1 MFRNRTLVALAAL
14 VVIGGATIWKVTRPD
29 PHAAGPAGE
38 PGAAV
43 YHVAKADIDEI
54 EITDPKKGAVDLKK
68 DGGEWK
74 VTAPVADRADQK
86 AVEQA
91 LDALDS
97 LKLKQVV
104 AEKPES
110 YDTVGVKD
118 EDVVKVVPKK
128 AGKPLA
134 TLLLGKTTNARV
146 EGDPRVFATA
156 NLRRFALVKETK
168 LWRDRTIVEM
178 PGETLDHVAVAYPNG
193 QTVVVGKEAAPP
205 PEPAPDKD
213 AKPLPKSPD
222 KWVVKDG
229 QAAIGGGLDESLPG
243 GIGSALTRLEADDF
257 VETPDL
263 PAEGLDKPRTTVT
276 AFAKDGSSKTLLI
289 GKDDGQI
296 TYVMLKD
303 GTRVWKAHKYDAD
316 KFPTSAIQWRDKVFL
331 KLDPALV
338 TKVEIEQGKDKTI
351 LARVDDKTWK
361 AVAPADLGELDGQK
375 VTAFL
380 RPAQYVKA
388 TRIAEG
394 VDPKAAGLDKP
405 RAVVTFWKKDGSSV
419 KLSIGASKANETT
432 VALSGSKDLYVC
444 TDYSV
449 SGFLKSPKD
458 LKKSN
463 APTAAAK

>member
-14 VVIGGATIWKVTRPD
+14 VVVGGATVWKVTRPD
-29 PHAAGPAGE
+29 PHAIGPAGE
-38 PGAAV
+38 PGTAV
-43 YHVAKADIDEI
+43 YHVAKTDVDEL
-54 EITDPKKGAVDLKK
+54 EITDSKKGTVDLKK
-68 DGGEWK
+68 DGAEWK
-74 VTAPVADRADQK
+74 MTAPVADRADQK

-91 LDALDS
+91 IDALDS
-97 LKLKQVV
+97 LRLKQVV

-110 YDTVGVKD
+110 YDAVGVKD
-118 EDVVKVVPKK
+118 EDVVKIVPKK

-156 NLRRFALVKETK
+156 NLKRYALVKDTK
-168 LWRDRTIVEM
+168 LWRDRTILEM
-178 PGETLDHVAVAYPNG
+178 PADALDHVSVAYPSG
-193 QTVVVGKEAAPP
+193 QTVVVAKEAPPAAEPDKDGKTPPAPK
-205 PEPAPDKD
+205 APDKW
-213 AKPLPKSPD
+213 A
-222 KWVVKDG
+222 VKEG
-229 QAAIGGGLDESLPG
+229 QAAIGGAIDETLPG
-243 GIGSALTRLEADDF
+243 GIGSVLTRLEADDF
-257 VETPDL
+257 VEKPDL
-263 PAEGLDKPRTTVT
+263 PAEGLDHPRTTVT

-289 GKDDGQI
+289 GKDDAQI

-338 TKVEIEQGKDKTI
+338 TKVEIEQGKDKAVI
-351 LARVDDKTWK
+351 ARVDEKTWK
-361 AVAPADLGELDGQK
+361 AIAPADLGELDGQK

-380 RPAQYVKA
+380 RPAQFVKA

-405 RAVVTFWKKDGSSV
+405 RAVVTFWKPDGSTV

-449 SGFLKSPKD
+449 SGFLKSPKE
-458 LKKSN
+458 LKKSS